1 LQISFGSDGFRGVIG
16 HTLTREAVAR
26 IVLGLLDMVRSQQP
40 EIFHPVIPIGYDTR
54 FLAAE
59 LAHYA
64 ARLLAAAGA
73 KPVLVN
79 RACPSPYLAFAT
91 KHLNAPVGIQFTA
104 SHNPPKYGGIKLKG
118 SQGGSLVP
126 SLVSLVEFFAV
137 NCDPSR
143 FAGEP
148 FMAIGKLPGLELDR
162 PYAKALVLA
171 AKWLGDAHQPVVV
184 DYMHGTATGIYRD
197 LLGRYVNLTTELR
210 AQPDPLFGGCKPEP
224 VATNLTDLV
233 HAVQYD
239 GLPSFGLAFDGD
251 GDRLGVVDETGQVL
265 ASHEIFC
272 LLLEHIARREQVAG
286 GIVVTSVSFSCLV
299 ERVARSLGLVVN
311 EVPVGFK
318 NITQAMIEDGAI
330 IGGEESGGTGFGF
343 HLPERDAL
351 LMALLLMAARQQ
363 AGTTLHEMVASLYER
378 HGRPVFFSAN
388 LELPSVLDQLELKT
402 RLRTLVDLAT
412 LAGDGVVSLN
422 HKDGM
427 KLKTNQGWVLL
438 RPSGTE
444 PLIRVYAEADSLEQ
458 ARAYAVAAL
467 AHTGLPALPA

>member
-1 LQISFGSDGFRGVIG
+1 VQITFGSDGFRGVIG

-26 IVLGLLDMVRSQQP
+26 IVLGVLDMVRSQNPGQASP
-40 EIFHPVIPIGYDTR
+40 TIPVGYDTR
-54 FLAAE
+54 FMSADLAR
-59 LAHYA
+59 YA
-64 ARLLAAAGA
+64 VRLLVAAGA
-73 KPVLVN
+73 KPLLAH
-79 RACPSPYLAFAT
+79 RACPSPYLSFAT
-91 KHLNAPVGIQFTA
+91 KHLSAPVGIQFTA
-104 SHNPPKYGGIKLKG
+104 SHNPPQYGGIKLKG

-126 SLVSLVEFFAV
+126 ALVALVEFFAA
-137 NCDPSR
+137 NCDPAR
-143 FAGEP
+143 FADEP
-148 FMAIGKLPGLELDR
+148 FLAAGKLPGFEVDR
-162 PYAKALVLA
+162 PYGKALLLA
-171 AKWLGDAHQPVVV
+171 AKWLGDVQQPIVV

-197 LLGRYVNLTTELR
+197 LLDRHMNLTTELR

-224 VATNLTDLV
+224 VAANLASLV
-233 HAVQYD
+233 HSVQYD

-272 LLLEHIARREQVAG
+272 LLLEHVARREQVAG

-318 NITQAMIEDGAI
+318 NITQAMIENDAL

-363 AGTTLHEMVASLYER
+363 AGTTLHEMVERLYER
-378 HGRPVFFSAN
+378 HGRPVFFSTN
-388 LELPSVLDQLELKT
+388 LELPEPMEPSELKA
-402 RLRTLVDLAT
+402 RLRKLAELGQ
-412 LAGDGVVSLN
+412 LAGDDVLSLN

-427 KLKTNQGWVLL
+427 KLKTHQGWVLL
-438 RPSGTE
+438 RSSGTE

-458 ARAYAVAAL
+458 ARAYAAAAL
-467 AHTGLPALPA
+467 DYTGMPTLPS